1 MRLFEK
7 ILCPVDFSECS
18 VRALQWAEYLASE
31 FGSNVTA
38 LHVHVPEFAT
48 AGADPFIYDYDPVA
62 SIEKETKK
70 LKTFLSPLKI
80 TAEPLVLSGSPAT
93 EIIRVAHQME
103 ATMIVM
109 GTHGRKGL
117 VHTLLGSTTEEVIR
131 KTAVPVF
138 TVSPNASSPAM
149 DEAKRALLP
158 VSHTQEPPGNVEGM
172 RGILEQFGEALTLI
186 NVIDYHDEM
195 FGVNFHAS
203 PYIVTAYETNEKESE
218 LLKTGALLNGK
229 QVKAIIK
236 FGHAAEEILKESL
249 NPNYGYLLLEVKK
262 EKALSRFF
270 ESTAYKVI
278 SKAPIPVITLKMF

>member
-18 VRALQWAEYLASE
+18 VKALQWAEFLARE
-31 FGSNVTA
+31 FGSNLTA
-38 LHVHVPEFAT
+38 LHVQIPEFGA

-62 SIEKETKK
+62 SIQNATKK
-70 LKTFLSPLKI
+70 LENFLLPLKI
-80 TAEPLVLSGSPAT
+80 TIDPLVLSGNPAT
-93 EIIRVAHQME
+93 EIIKVADQMK

-117 VHTLLGSTTEEVIR
+117 VHTVLGSTTEEVIR
-131 KTAVPVF
+131 KAAIPVF
-138 TVSPNASSPAM
+138 TVSPNATLHYI

-158 VSHTQEPPGNVEGM
+158 VSHTKESPPNFEGM
-172 RGILEQFGEALTLI
+172 KGILEQFGEALTLM

-203 PYIVTAYETNEKESE
+203 PFIVTAYETSEKEKE
-218 LLKTGALLNGK
+218 LLKIGELLSGK
-229 QVKAIIK
+229 KVKAIIK
-236 FGHAAEEILKESL
+236 FGRAAEEILKESSDRK
-249 NPNYGYLLLEVKK
+249 YGYLLLGVKK

-278 SKAPIPVITLKMF
+278 SKAPIPVITLKML